1 MAKKVRKR
9 NETTTLPEKPEYE
22 LSSGNVFADFGYANP
37 EEAKAKSD
45 LACLIRSII
54 KETELTQEQVAELM
68 GIDQPKVSKI
78 MRGILSEFTIDRLMK
93 YLVSL
98 GYDVEIT
105 AKQSRS
111 LTASIHVG
119 KINSSRRVNA

>member
-1 MAKKVRKR
+1 MGKKVRKR
-9 NETTTLPEKPEYE
+9 NKTNISSEKPEYE

-45 LACLIRSII
+45 LAFLIRSII
-54 KETELTQEQVAELM
+54 KQAELTQEQVAELM
-68 GIDQPKVSKI
+68 DIDQPKVSKI
-78 MRGILSEFTIDRLMK
+78 MRGILSEFTIERLMK

-111 LTASIHVG
+111 ITASIHVG
-119 KINSSRRVNA
+119 KINPSIRIIG

>member
-1 MAKKVRKR
+1 MEKKVRKR
-9 NETTTLPEKPEYE
+9 NKTKISSETPKYE

-45 LACLIRSII
+45 LAFLIRSII
-54 KETELTQEQVAELM
+54 KKKGLTQEQIAELM
-68 GIDQPKVSKI
+68 GIDQPKISKI
-78 MRGILSEFTIDRLMK
+78 MRGVLSEFTIDRLMK

-111 LTASIHVG
+111 LTPSIHVG
-119 KINSSRRVNA
+119 KINSPKRIST